1 MKKIIYIVFIS
12 ILFITNLNYIEA
24 DNGDYYYSSEH
35 DISFLVS
42 ENKAILL
49 TPHDKGGVFGDS
61 QNAMASWNISGDGDT
76 LCYIS
81 NSMGTNSVSYSTNCS
96 GITLK
101 KTDISNNL
109 KCSYN
114 IINENANV
122 NRNIALDIYNFNNEY
137 LIMYDKD
144 FSTINNDGNYSFTEE
159 SLSQYNVSFNYKLS
173 SELNNL
179 FASSCPDLGYQNN
192 FSGAYAVN
200 IIVGLYDEN
209 HKLLIE
215 NLSDTNDP
223 GDDIPYED
231 KRFTNNLQSNDL
243 DLYKFEVITLQE
255 NNDTKICLQPYY
267 LEDKKY
273 TEQCFSKSEV
283 DNSTTKISKEWILS
297 DENGKNIS
305 IDVSLD
311 NTIFDLIVNDTDAK
325 IYVNWTHQNLD
336 TTNSVSQIFF
346 ELSDVFKENNMYTD
360 PTDKDFIETLTGK
373 RFEEYMSK
381 LKKPL
386 GFTSFNY
393 TGNSGLL
400 GELDYNSLELGL
412 TEEQLCLDDSND
424 AAYCGENINYYIER
438 GVKDVVDYCNVDVF
452 AKYASTADKTYID
465 KRLKECTDFITVFY
479 PEMVEKGVINS
490 IESDCGFISQDLL
503 DILQTFLNI
512 IAIAAPILAV
522 GLGVLDFIKVIASGD
537 ADKEMKNAGKNFL
550 TRVGVAMI
558 LLITPLLIAYLLDIF
573 APIIP
578 GLETDNPFCDIV
590 EIE

>member
-1 MKKIIYIVFIS
+1 MKKLLYLLFIL
-12 ILFITNLNYIEA
+12 ILFIANLNNVEA
-24 DNGDYYYSSEH
+24 ANGDYYKSSEH
-35 DISFLVS
+35 NISFLIR

-101 KTDISNNL
+101 KTDLSNDL
-109 KCSYN
+109 QCSYSIDYKN
-114 IINENANV
+114 PADSISVPLN
-122 NRNIALDIYNFNNEY
+122 IYNINGNIYSMFNNDIKNFGDNDGY
-137 LIMYDKD
+137 NGAGHM
-144 FSTINNDGNYSFTEE
+144 FSTTNKEIMRFSLNDDVLESEE
-159 SLSQYNVSFNYKLS
+159 LKNGSCPSLGYNLHQDTITYNDFIVVSFRDDVHNKHIELLNGEEEDP
-173 SELNNL
+173 SEG
-179 FASSCPDLGYQNN
+179 ASNVFKQ
-192 FSGAYAVN
+192 
-200 IIVGLYDEN
+200 
-209 HKLLIE
+209 
-215 NLSDTNDP
+215 
-223 GDDIPYED
+223 
-231 KRFTNNLQSNDL
+231 FTNNLQANNIDLYELEVILRQFPDRNDL
-243 DLYKFEVITLQE
+243 CFQLYSAGEKVF
-255 NNDTKICLQPYY
+255 D
-267 LEDKKY
+267 
-273 TEQCFSKSEV
+273 EQCVTGETELSWGITDD
-283 DNSTTKISKEWILS
+283 DNANLDLKIKISQEMYDKIIADPEM
-297 DENGKNIS
+297 
-305 IDVSLD
+305 
-311 NTIFDLIVNDTDAK
+311 K
-325 IYVNWTHQNLD
+325 IYANFKMADYELNYSKITGYN
-336 TTNSVSQIFF
+336 F
-346 ELSDVFKENNMYTD
+346 ELDDEFVENNMYTE
-360 PTDKDFIETLTGK
+360 PTDKDMIETLTGQK
-373 RFEEYMSK
+373 FKEYMSK

-386 GFTSFNY
+386 GFTNFSY

-400 GELDYNSLELGL
+400 GEINYAEIELGL
-412 TEEQLCLDDSND
+412 TEEQLCLDNSDD
-424 AAYCGENINYYIER
+424 AAYCGENVEYFIER
-438 GVKDVVDYCNVDVF
+438 GVKEVVDYCNTYVF
-452 AKYASTADKTYID
+452 GKYTEQGDKTYID